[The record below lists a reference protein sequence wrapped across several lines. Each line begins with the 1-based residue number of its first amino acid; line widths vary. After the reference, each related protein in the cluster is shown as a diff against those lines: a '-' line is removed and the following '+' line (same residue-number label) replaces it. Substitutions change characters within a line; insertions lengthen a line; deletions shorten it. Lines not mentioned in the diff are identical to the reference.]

1 MKIIKYL
8 IIILLALIVG
18 LYFLTRVPF
27 VQDRIV
33 TSVIKNTFANPF
45 SFPDDALTALVCG
58 TRSPLPSEGRAETCI
73 LIKAGE
79 NLFIIDVG
87 DGSVNNLRNWRVD
100 LSSVKAVLFSHLH
113 SDHISD
119 LADLHLYT
127 WINNPSK
134 SEKLIVYGPEGV
146 EQVTKGF
153 QEAYKLDF
161 KYRYEHHG
169 NDVAPID
176 LAGYEP
182 ITINLQNPVIIDDK
196 DLKVT
201 AFKVIHD
208 PVEPSLGFRF
218 EYKGRSI
225 VISGDTIFTENT
237 IKNSMNADVLF
248 HEAQANH
255 MVKILEEE
263 NRKAGNL
270 MVSKIMQDVLDYHTT
285 PVEAAE
291 IANKANVKHLVFYHL
306 NPAPRNSIMENMFVR
321 GVNDIRGDWTL
332 SKDGTMVILPFNSD
346 KIEITK
352 IN

>member
-1 MKIIKYL
+1 M
-8 IIILLALIVG
+8 
-18 LYFLTRVPF
+18 PF

-100 LSSVKAVLFSHLH
+100 LSSVKAVIFSHLH

-321 GVNDIRGDWTL
+321 GVNDIRRDWTL